1 MRISAQIEGDERLL
15 EVALAVQEG
24 KRTFSLN
31 GKPKQIKSLRGLL
44 PAIAFTPDDLEL
56 AKGSNSSR
64 RNELD
69 RLGVQLNANY
79 HQLTSDF
86 ERILRQKNSL
96 LKEGATSDMLASV
109 NIVFAKVG
117 EQLTNYRKALA
128 ERLAPKVKAHYE
140 AISGGET
147 FQLEYVPSWEGDLLA
162 SIESAADKE
171 QARGRALVGPN
182 RDEVAMTIDG
192 RDVTSFASQGQ
203 QRSVVLALK
212 LAEAEVVEEVS
223 HQLPIVLLDDVMSEL
238 DENRR
243 EALVDLLIRGKQ
255 TFITTAN
262 IDYFDDEML
271 NRAKIVRF

>member
-1 MRISAQIEGDERLL
+1 MRISAKIQGDERLL
-15 EVALAVQEG
+15 DVALAVKEG
-24 KRTFSLN
+24 KRTFFLN
-31 GKPKQIKSLRGLL
+31 GKPKQVKSLRGLL

-56 AKGSNSSR
+56 AKGSHSAR

-69 RLGVQLNANY
+69 RLGVQLNVNY

-96 LKEGATSDMLASV
+96 LKDGATPDMLASI

-117 EQLTNYRKALA
+117 TQLSSYRKALA

-140 AISGGET
+140 AISGGED
-147 FQLEYVPSWEGDLLA
+147 FQLKYVPSWEGDLLDAIETA
-162 SIESAADKE
+162 SSQE
-171 QARGRALVGPN
+171 QARGRALIGPN
-182 RDEVAMTIDG
+182 RDEIIMTIDG
-192 RDVTSFASQGQ
+192 RDVTDFASQGQ

-212 LAEAEVVEEVS
+212 LAEAEVVEEIS
-223 HQLPIVLLDDVMSEL
+223 HQLPVVLLDDVMSEL
-238 DENRR
+238 DESRR

-262 IDYFDDEML
+262 IDYFDDEMM